1 MPIDLYSNT
10 TLCFYVLKSVCA
22 KSYFLCLF
30 KFTLTV
36 LNFNFSVLPSFWK
49 DISIKYTIL
58 DWWFLLFSSN
68 TLKMSFHCSL
78 PTQFLMRKMLSF
90 FFSVSLWD
98 VSFFSGC
105 LYNFPFITV
114 FQQFDYDVFMWFSL
128 CFFRLGSLYLL
139 NLLFLV
145 FIKFGMFLAI
155 ISSNTFFI
163 FLPQSGSP
171 ISFEW
176 LVFQMPLKFYFFFS
190 PLFSFW
196 TSFWMSL
203 LLYLQIHWSF
213 LPQYLISS

>member
-1 MPIDLYSNT
+1 MTCLEIS
-10 TLCFYVLKSVCA
+10 LC

-30 KFTLTV
+30 KFALTV
-36 LNFNFSVLPSFWK
+36 LNFNFCVLPSFWK
-49 DISIKYTIL
+49 DISSKYRIL

-68 TLKMSFHCSL
+68 TLKMFLHCSL

-90 FFSVSLWD
+90 FFSVPLWD

-105 LYNFPFITV
+105 LYNFPFIIV
-114 FQQFDYDVFMWFSL
+114 FSNLITMCSCGFL
-128 CFFRLGSLYLL
+128 CFFCLGSLHLL

-163 FLPQSGSP
+163 LLPQSGSP

-176 LVFQMPLKFYFFFS
+176 LIFQMPLKFYLFFS
-190 PLFSFW
+190 LIFFLDFILVVFIAVSSDSLIISS
-196 TSFWMSL
+196 TVSNL
-203 LLYLQIHWSF
+203 LLVT
-213 LPQYLISS
+213 SSVILFKILYF